1 MRLLP
6 PPDARAMRQKG
17 CTLMARKRKAAQKA
31 AKKSSKKSSR
41 KSTKTAAFKSGAK
54 VSARAKSSSR
64 QLKAKSAL
72 KTKTPASRGRAVEPS
87 SGSASS
93 SLDPRRAGRLQ
104 LNNVDESARRR
115 RIGDLQGISMRD
127 QADSESVGELLEEGQ
142 TLEAEAVA
150 GVENALDADQGEIR
164 TREVPEDDVPE
175 EYRNQ
180 NDVDRG

>member
-1 MRLLP
+1 
-6 PPDARAMRQKG
+6 
-17 CTLMARKRKAAQKA
+17 MAKKRKVAKKPAKKATKKA
-31 AKKSSKKSSR
+31 AKKVAKKGGSKIHSL
-41 KSTKTAAFKSGAK
+41 
-54 VSARAKSSSR
+54 AKSSVRKS
-64 QLKAKSAL
+64 KAKPAVKA
-72 KTKTPASRGRAVEPS
+72 KTRRAGGRVVEPS

-115 RIGDLQGISMRD
+115 RIGDLQGISMKD

-150 GVENALDADQGEIR
+150 GVEDALDADQGEIR

-175 EYRNQ
+175 EYQ
-180 NDVDRG
+180 N